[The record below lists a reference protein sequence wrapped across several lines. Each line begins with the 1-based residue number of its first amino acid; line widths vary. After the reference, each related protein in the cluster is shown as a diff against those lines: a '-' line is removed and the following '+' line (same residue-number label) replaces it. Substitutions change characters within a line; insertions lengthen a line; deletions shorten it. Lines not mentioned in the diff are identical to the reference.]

1 MAILKR
7 PTSPADLAT
16 ADADARAEA
25 FIAGAPDGNRLATAP
40 APAPAELRKPTPA
53 RGGRRVQINFTA
65 DPVQLAAFDAAC
77 AERGVS
83 RSAGLALAM
92 SRAVSEGF

>member
-7 PTSPADLAT
+7 PTSVADRL

-25 FIAGAPDGNRLATAP
+25 FISGAPDGARLAPQAAAP
-40 APAPAELRKPTPA
+40 AVRQQRP
-53 RGGRRVQINFTA
+53 GRAGKRLQVTFTA
-65 DPVQLAAFDAAC
+65 TPESLAAFDAVC
-77 AERGVS
+77 AARGVT

-92 SRAVSEGF
+92 SKAVQEGL